1 MRSELLEVYERE
13 LAYLRS
19 MGAEFGERYPR
30 IASRLLLEPDRCED
44 PHVERLIESFAFLA
58 ARIHLRLN
66 DDLPEISTAML
77 ELIYPHYLRPL
88 PAMSVAEC
96 QVDAAQGKQSAA
108 ILLPPQTTLVS
119 KRTVEG
125 MPCRF
130 RTVYPVE
137 IWPLVVSEAAWR
149 LPEAIAS
156 PVRVQGAAGVLRV
169 LLRGAKDVDLRTL
182 PLRHLRFYFSGEAGV
197 TLTLYELLS
206 RNCLKVLLRDPKQP
220 HKRLIELR
228 PNLLQP
234 CGFEEDEALL
244 PYTRRSFAGFRL
256 LQEYF
261 SFPEKFLF
269 FNLKGLEAAA
279 SIASAEELEV
289 LIYVSAFERPE
300 RAQQLEVG
308 VSAGTLRLGCT
319 PIVNLF
325 QQAAEP
331 ILLTQTQHEYRVIPD
346 VRFQHMMEIFS
357 INEVLATSPSRRST
371 TPVMPFYAH
380 RFDTVAGQSRVHWHA
395 MRRYTPFD
403 ERQPSDM
410 YLSLVDVDGAMT
422 EPGAEVLTV
431 QCSCTNHDL
440 PSRLNFYASDGDFDA
455 EGFGTVSRI
464 RALHRPTASVDPPR
478 GRGQA
483 WRLISQLSLNYLSLS
498 EGGLRALQEILRVH
512 NFSEAAH
519 LENQIASVT
528 ALSTRP
534 HFALMQT
541 HLGSMPARGT
551 RVELEVDERQFAP
564 GGAYLFSA
572 VLNRFLASYAS
583 LNSFCQLAVTT
594 NLRKGVLGEWRPS
607 SGNRELV

>member
-13 LAYLRS
+13 LAYLRK
-19 MGAEFGERYPR
+19 MGADFGERNPR

-58 ARIHLRLN
+58 ARVHLRLN
-66 DDLPEISTAML
+66 DDLPEISTALL

-96 QVDAAQGKQSAA
+96 QVDAAQGKQSVA

-119 KRTVEG
+119 KRTVDG

-137 IWPLVVSEAAWR
+137 IWPMVVAEANWR
-149 LPEAIAS
+149 LPEAIPS
-156 PVRVQGAAGVLRV
+156 PVRVAGAAGVLRV
-169 LLRGAKDVDLRTL
+169 VLRAGKDVDLRTL
-182 PLRHLRFYFSGEAGV
+182 PLKQLRFYLAGEPGV
-197 TLTLYELLS
+197 TMTLYELLS
-206 RNCLKVLLRDPKQP
+206 RNCVAVLLRDPKQP
-220 HKRLIELR
+220 HKRTVELR
-228 PNLLQP
+228 PNMLQAA
-234 CGFEEDEALL
+234 GFEEDEALL

-269 FNLKGLEAAA
+269 FNLKGLDVAA
-279 SIASAEELEV
+279 SVAGAEELEV
-289 LIYVSAFERPE
+289 LIYVSRFERPE

-308 VSAGTLRLGCT
+308 VSPSTLRLSCT

-331 ILLTQTQHEYRVIPD
+331 ILLTHTQHEYRVIPD

-357 INEVLATSPSRRST
+357 IDGVLATSPSRRST

-380 RFDTVAGQSRVHWHA
+380 RFETSGGQPKVHWHA
-395 MRRYTPFD
+395 TRRYTPFN
-403 ERQPSDM
+403 ERQPSDV
-410 YLSLVDVDGAMT
+410 YLSLVDIDGDMT

-431 QCSCTNHDL
+431 QCTCTNHDL
-440 PSRLNFYASDGDFDA
+440 PSRLNFYASEGDFDA
-455 EGFGTVSRI
+455 DGYGTISRI
-464 RALHRPTASVDPPR
+464 RALHRPTSSVDPPR

-483 WRLISQLSLNYLSLS
+483 WRLISQLSLNYLSLT
-498 EGGLRALQEILRVH
+498 EGGLRALQELLRVH

-519 LENQIASVT
+519 LENQIASLT
-528 ALSTRP
+528 GLQTRP

-551 RVELEVDERQFAP
+551 RVELEVDERQFAA

-583 LNSFCQLAVTT
+583 LNSFCQLSVTT

-607 SGNRELV
+607 SGNRELL

>member
-13 LAYLRS
+13 LAFLRK
-19 MGAEFGERYPR
+19 MGADFGERNPR

-66 DDLPEISTAML
+66 DDLPEISTALL

-88 PAMSVAEC
+88 PSMSVAEC

-108 ILLPPQTTLVS
+108 ILLPAQTALLS

-137 IWPLVVSEAAWR
+137 IWPVVVAEANWR
-149 LPEAIAS
+149 LPEAIPS
-156 PVRVQGAAGVLRV
+156 PVRVPGATGVLRV
-169 LLRGAKDVDLRTL
+169 LLRGTKDVDLRKL
-182 PLRHLRFYFSGEAGV
+182 PLRQLRFYLSGENSV
-197 TLTLYELLS
+197 TMTLYELLS
-206 RNCLKVLLRDPKQP
+206 RNCSTILLRDPKQP
-220 HKRLIELR
+220 HKRTVELR

-234 CGFEEDEALL
+234 AGFEEDEALL

-269 FNLKGLEAAA
+269 FNLQGLEAAA
-279 SIASAEELEV
+279 TVASAEELEV
-289 LIYVSAFERPE
+289 LIYVSRFERPE

-308 VSAGTLRLGCT
+308 VGAGTLRLSCT

-325 QQAAEP
+325 DRAAEP

-346 VRFQHMMEIFS
+346 VRFQHMMEIFAV
-357 INEVLATSPSRRST
+357 NEVLATSPSRRST

-380 RFDTVAGQSRVHWHA
+380 RFDTVAGQPRVYWHA

-410 YLSLVDVDGAMT
+410 YVSLVDVDGVMT
-422 EPGAEVLTV
+422 EPSAEVLTLR
-431 QCSCTNHDL
+431 CICTNHDL
-440 PSRLNFYASDGDFDA
+440 PSRLDFHASEGDFDA
-455 EGFGTVSRI
+455 EGFGAVSRI

-478 GRGQA
+478 GKGQA

-519 LENQIASVT
+519 LENQIASIT
-528 ALSTRP
+528 ALGTRP
-534 HFALMQT
+534 HFALMET
-541 HLGSMPARGT
+541 HLGSIPARGT
-551 RVELEVDERQFAP
+551 RVQLELDERQFAA

-594 NLRKGVLGEWRPS
+594 NLRKEALGEWRPRA
-607 SGNRELV
+607 GNQELL

>member
-13 LAYLRS
+13 LAYLRK

-66 DDLPEISTAML
+66 DDLPEISTALL

-88 PAMSVAEC
+88 PAMSIAEC
-96 QVDAAQGKQSAA
+96 QVDAGQGKQSAGVV
-108 ILLPPQTTLVS
+108 LPAQTALTS

-137 IWPLVVSEAAWR
+137 IWPITVAEAQWR

-156 PVRVQGAAGVLRV
+156 PARVSGAAGVLRI
-169 LLRGAKDVDLRTL
+169 LLRSAKDIDLRTL
-182 PLRHLRFYFSGEAGV
+182 PLKDVRLFLSGESSV

-206 RNCLKVLLRDPKQP
+206 RNCIKILVRDPKQP
-220 HKRLIELR
+220 HKRCAEILPQRLK
-228 PNLLQP
+228 PT
-234 CGFEEDEALL
+234 GFEDEQAML
-244 PYTRRSFAGFRL
+244 PYSRRSFAGFRL

-269 FNLKGLEAAA
+269 FQLEEMDAAT
-279 SIASAEELEV
+279 SVASADEVEV
-289 LIYVSAFERPE
+289 LIYVSQFERPE

-308 VSAGTLRLGCT
+308 VSASTLRLACT
-319 PIVNLF
+319 PIINLF
-325 QQAAEP
+325 DQAAEP

-346 VRFQHMMEIFS
+346 MRFQQMMEIFS

-371 TPVMPFYAH
+371 TPVTPFFAH
-380 RFDTVAGQSRVHWHA
+380 RYDTVAGQPKVYWHA
-395 MRRYTPFD
+395 VRRYTPFD

-410 YLSLVDVDGAMT
+410 YLSMVDVEGVLT
-422 EPGAEVLTV
+422 EPSAEVLTV
-431 QCSCTNHDL
+431 HCSCTNHDL
-440 PSRLNFYASDGDFDA
+440 PSRLAISASEGDFDA
-455 EGFGTVSRI
+455 EGYGLVSRI
-464 RALHRPTASVDPPR
+464 RALYRPTPSVQPPR

-498 EGGLRALQEILRVH
+498 ESGLSAFQEILRVH

-519 LENQIASVT
+519 LQNQIASLLEMGV
-528 ALSTRP
+528 RP

-551 RVELEVDERQFAP
+551 RVELLLDERQFAP

-572 VLNRFLASYAS
+572 VLNRFLASYTS
-583 LNSFCQLAVTT
+583 LNSFCQLAVRS
-594 NLRKGVLGEWRPS
+594 NLRKGMLGEWRPS
-607 SGNRELV
+607 SGNRELL